1 MCMYID
7 KLSLHAGHGFKLAPV
22 VGKIPTELALDLPP
36 FYDLDWIDLANIH
49 QSCEI
54 WLCYV

>member
-36 FYDLDWIDLANIH
+36 SYDLDWID
-49 QSCEI
+49 
-54 WLCYV
+54 